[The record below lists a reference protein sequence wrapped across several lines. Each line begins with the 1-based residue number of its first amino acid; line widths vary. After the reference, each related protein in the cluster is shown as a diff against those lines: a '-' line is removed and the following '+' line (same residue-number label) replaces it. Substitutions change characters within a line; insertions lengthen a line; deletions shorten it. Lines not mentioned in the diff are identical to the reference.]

1 MGKKYMTTQEL
12 ARQTARELRKNQTK
26 SEQVFQQKVRNKQ
39 FLGLKI
45 LRQHPVFFRYNGE
58 SRFFIADFY
67 CHEKRLVIEIDG
79 GIHEKQEEY
88 DQKRTEILENK
99 NLKIIRF
106 NNDEVLNR
114 INSVLIKLKNLVQC
128 G

>member
-1 MGKKYMTTQEL
+1 MTTQEL

-26 SEQVFQQKVRNKQ
+26 SEEVFWWIIRNKQ
-39 FLGLKI
+39 LLGLKF
-45 LRQHPVFFRYNGE
+45 LRQHPIFFRYNGE
-58 SRFFIADFY
+58 LRFFIADFY
-67 CHEKRLVIEIDG
+67 CHDKRLVIEIDG
-79 GIHEKQEEY
+79 GVHEQQEEY
-88 DQKRTEILENK
+88 DQKRTEILGNK
-99 NLKIIRF
+99 DLKIIRF